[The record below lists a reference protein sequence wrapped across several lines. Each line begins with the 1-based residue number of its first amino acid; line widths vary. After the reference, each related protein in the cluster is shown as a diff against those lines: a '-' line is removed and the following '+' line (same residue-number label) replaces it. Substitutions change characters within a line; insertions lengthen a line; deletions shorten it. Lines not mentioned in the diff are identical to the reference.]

1 MRARS
6 AREIGVA
13 LAAACLV
20 LVLFARFA
28 DTPALRGLE
37 TASLDLRFRIRGVQ
51 APGPD
56 VTLILVDDASIA
68 AFGRWPFSRS
78 LIAQAVQRLKEA
90 GAKVVAF
97 DLLFAEAERA
107 LPDQAQASMRATLQ
121 ALPKGDPARP
131 PLEKLLADDPD
142 APLETAMA
150 QSGNVLLPLAFS
162 FVGAS
167 GEAPDYLSDSAFSTF
182 DKSARPV
189 VFPLEPVAVLPPIE
203 RFGKAARGLGNVNI
217 AYDRDGAVRFD
228 RSVLPF
234 DGDFYPSLAIRAAAD
249 YLGVPWPEVRLIL
262 GQGIQV
268 GATLIPTDQ
277 SMRLPI
283 NFRGPPGTLPTFS
296 FADLIGGRVPE
307 DRLKGR
313 VVLIGGS
320 FTGNKDSFASPFSVD
335 PMPGTEILA
344 TVIDMI
350 LQRDFLSEQDPPQW
364 HAAVLGAVLVLAAG
378 TGLAAGGLSFRTA
391 GITGL
396 LLIALLLAGLQA
408 AFQRGLWLPAVQP
421 AAALLVSLVCVL
433 LLRYWTVDRAGQ
445 RVRSAFRRYM
455 APELV
460 DVLAAHPEKLRL
472 GGETRNMTLMF
483 CDIRGFTAISEQFQ
497 SDPQGLTHLINRFL
511 SPMTRVI
518 IERRGTIDKYMGDC
532 IMAFWN
538 APLDDPN
545 HAENACRAAL
555 QMVAGLGPVND
566 ALEAEAK
573 ETGSL
578 FIPIRIGIGLNSGP
592 TVVGNMGSD
601 QRFDYSV
608 LGDSVNLASRLEGQS
623 KTYGVT
629 ILLGDDSAKQ
639 APGFAILPL
648 DLIRVK
654 GKSQAVAIHALI
666 GDESVARGADFTELA
681 ALHGAFIASYRAQ
694 SWLAARAALDRVRA
708 AGQAWCLDALYD
720 LYAARLAAF
729 EADPPGSDWDGVFV
743 ALSK

>member
-56 VTLILVDDASIA
+56 VTLVLVDDASIA

-167 GEAPDYLSDSAFSTF
+167 GDAPDYLSDSAFSTF

-378 TGLAAGGLSFRTA
+378 TGLAAGVLSFRTA

-538 APLDDPN
+538 APLDDPD
-545 HAENACRAAL
+545 HAAHGAAAAL
-555 QMVAGLGPVND
+555 AMMTALTALNRQLADEGLRPL
-566 ALEAEAK
+566 A
-573 ETGSL
+573 
-578 FIPIRIGIGLNSGP
+578 IGIGLNSGEC
-592 TVVGNMGSD
+592 VVGNMGSD
-601 QRFDYSV
+601 LRFDYSV
-608 LGDSVNLASRLEGQS
+608 LGDAVNVSSRLEGLS
-623 KTYGVT
+623 KFYGVAIVIGPAT
-629 ILLGDDSAKQ
+629 RAAIADWACLELDLIAVKGKTEAVHIYGLLGDRA
-639 APGFAILPL
+639 FARSP
-648 DLIRVK
+648 
-654 GKSQAVAIHALI
+654 A
-666 GDESVARGADFTELA
+666 
-681 ALHGAFIASYRAQ
+681 
-694 SWLAARAALDRVRA
+694 
-708 AGQAWCLDALYD
+708 
-720 LYAARLAAF
+720 
-729 EADPPGSDWDGVFV
+729 FV
-743 ALSK
+743 ALQACHAAMLERYRACDWSGARRALDACRTIAGHVGGLCDLYEDRITGFSKDPPAADWTGVYTATSK